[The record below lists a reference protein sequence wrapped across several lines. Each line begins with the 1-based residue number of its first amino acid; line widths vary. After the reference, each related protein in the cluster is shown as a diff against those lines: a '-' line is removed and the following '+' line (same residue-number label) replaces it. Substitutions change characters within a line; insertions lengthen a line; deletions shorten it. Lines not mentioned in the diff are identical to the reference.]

1 MPCYIFAP
9 SNIETAKIAQAL
21 SYGAEYISVDG
32 TYDEANRIAAQI
44 GDRKGVG
51 VVNIN
56 MRSYYVEGSKT
67 LGYEV
72 AEQLG
77 WKSPDNC
84 IVPAASGELFT
95 KIWKGLK
102 EFSDVG
108 LIEEPHTRMFLAQ
121 AAGCS
126 PIVSA
131 SKSGDKV
138 VNPVVPETLA
148 KSLAIGNPASGPFA
162 LETILETDGGAVATP
177 EEEIVTGIE
186 LLAETEGIFT
196 CRAIYCW

>member
-1 MPCYIFAP
+1 M
-9 SNIETAKIAQAL
+9 
-21 SYGAEYISVDG
+21 
-32 TYDEANRIAAQI
+32 
-44 GDRKGVG
+44 
-51 VVNIN
+51 
-56 MRSYYVEGSKT
+56 
-67 LGYEV
+67 
-72 AEQLG
+72 
-77 WKSPDNC
+77 
-84 IVPAASGELFT
+84 FT

-196 CRAIYCW
+196 ETAGGVVVSSLKKLAESGEIDPDDVTVIFITGNGLKTQEVVTGGVNLVKTGPSFSEFENSIGSKANF